1 MSAAALLY
9 IVAAIAH
16 ALSWHRM
23 GEDKRTA
30 IVAGVLWFP
39 IIVGTAILGRRA

>member
-1 MSAAALLY
+1 MSAVVLLY

-16 ALSWHRM
+16 AMSWHRM

-39 IIVGTAILGRRA
+39 IIVGTAILGKKL